1 MSQHLD
7 AAARRISEVMQTE
20 VATLTI
26 HDRLDLADDVMRL
39 GRVRHMPVLEGTKLV
54 GIVSNRDLL
63 AASLSRVLDFAAT
76 DRRTFLRSIEVS
88 EVMSRDL
95 VSAPRDAT
103 LREAAA
109 LMLRHRIGCIPVV
122 TSDGGLLGLVTET
135 DLLKAALLPESEQD
149 ATANHEKETSMSDW
163 KGKFQREIDELR
175 RMRDELNVRI
185 HLAKAD
191 AKDRWNEL
199 EHEFRRLEAKGHQ
212 IAQISE
218 EPLRDVT
225 RSGAAAGRG
234 DPRRLSAD
242 PGSPLACTSSSPT
255 RCRT

>member
-7 AAARRISEVMQTE
+7 ASAQRVSEVMQTE

-26 HDRLDLADDVMRL
+26 HDRLDLADEVMRL

-76 DRRTFLRSIEVS
+76 DRRTFLRSIEIS
-88 EVMSRDL
+88 EVMSHDL
-95 VSAPRDAT
+95 ITVDASAT

-109 LMLRHRIGCIPVV
+109 LMLRHQIGCLPVV
-122 TSDGGLLGLVTET
+122 KADRTLIGLVTET
-135 DLLKAALLPESEQD
+135 DLLRAALLPASEPD
-149 ATANHEKETSMSDW
+149 AIPNPKEETVMPDW
-163 KGKFQREIDELR
+163 KARIQREIDELR
-175 RMRDELNVRI
+175 RVRDELKLRI

-199 EHEFRRLEAKGHQ
+199 EHEFHSLEAKGHQ
-212 IAQISE
+212 IAQASE
-218 EPLRDVT
+218 EPLRDV
-225 RSGAAAGRG
+225 REAARLLVDEIRDGY
-234 DPRRLSAD
+234 RRIRESL
-242 PGSPLACTSSSPT
+242 
-255 RCRT
+255 